1 MIAAF
6 QVLEQFVES
15 RERFHRH
22 QWSTHAQLRAFR
34 SQHPFW
40 KKTNPAVGSFAVDA
54 LAITVLAS
62 PPNRQN
68 ESKQRVPTVVHPDG
82 FQTVCIM

>member
-1 MIAAF
+1 MTAAF

-40 KKTNPAVGSFAVDA
+40 KKTNSAVGGLAIDA
-54 LAITVLAS
+54 LAILVLDSA
-62 PPNRQN
+62 PNRQDKSI
-68 ESKQRVPTVVHPDG
+68 ERVPTVVHRDG